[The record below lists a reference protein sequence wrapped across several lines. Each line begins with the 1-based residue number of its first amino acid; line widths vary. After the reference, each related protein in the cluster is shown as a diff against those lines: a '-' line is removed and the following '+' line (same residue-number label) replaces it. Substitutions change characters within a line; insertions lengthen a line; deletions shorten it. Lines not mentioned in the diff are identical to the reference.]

1 MVFFV
6 KLWEIMVDMFR
17 GIHNINLDAKGRLA
31 IPTRYRGTI
40 NDQSTGNMIITVD
53 PGENCLLLYPLSA
66 WNDIEKQIND
76 LPAFQKNSRRVQ
88 RLLVG
93 HAEDIQM
100 DKNGRIL
107 ISQPLRVIAELD
119 KKVTMIGQGKKFE
132 IWGNDHWESKVSK
145 WRTEDTDESEETVL
159 GGIRI

>member
-1 MVFFV
+1 
-6 KLWEIMVDMFR
+6 
-17 GIHNINLDAKGRLA
+17 
-31 IPTRYRGTI
+31 
-40 NDQSTGNMIITVD
+40 
-53 PGENCLLLYPLSA
+53 
-66 WNDIEKQIND
+66 
-76 LPAFQKNSRRVQ
+76 
-88 RLLVG
+88 
-93 HAEDIQM
+93 M

-107 ISQPLRVIAELD
+107 ISQPLRVIAGLD